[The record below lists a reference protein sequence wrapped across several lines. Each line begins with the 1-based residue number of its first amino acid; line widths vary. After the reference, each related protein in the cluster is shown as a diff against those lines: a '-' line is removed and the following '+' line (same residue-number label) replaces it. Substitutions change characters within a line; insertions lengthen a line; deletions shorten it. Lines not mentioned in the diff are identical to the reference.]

1 MLKQFELLDVEI
13 EALKKD
19 QGICGVMLSGSLAYE
34 KATEYSDIDLIV
46 LSNKNEFV
54 SRRVEGILI
63 EEHFHTY
70 EKLDEGLDKN
80 PAEVYKYI
88 YSKILFDDGRLT
100 DLIKKA
106 QFLFD
111 HYKTPME
118 EKGKINYWL
127 TTVKDKLKGAISNN
141 DSLKISYLL
150 STSSWEV
157 LKGVWAV
164 NDKPMPPSSIAFAF
178 HHSLAVAP
186 FDKWFES
193 LFDKDIN
200 SRAESMIRIIDW
212 IMQQAIVGEDECW

>member
-1 MLKQFELLDVEI
+1 MLKQFELLDIEI

-19 QGICGVMLSGSLAYE
+19 QSIYGVLLSGSLAYE

-46 LSNKNEFV
+46 LSNKNEFL

-63 EEHFHTY
+63 EEHFHIY
-70 EKLDEGLDKN
+70 EKLVDGLDKN
-80 PAEVYKYI
+80 PVEVYKYI
-88 YSKILFDDGRLT
+88 YSKILFDDGRLA

-106 QFLFD
+106 QFLYD

-118 EKGKINYWL
+118 EKEKINYWL
-127 TTVKDKLKGAISNN
+127 TTVKDKLKGAIYNN
-141 DSLKISYLL
+141 DSLKTSYLL

-164 NDKPMPPSSIAFAF
+164 NDQPMPPSSIAFNF
-178 HHSLAVAP
+178 YHSLVVVP

-212 IMQQAIVGEDECW
+212 IIKH